1 MVGEYQE
8 EQSVSAYNGELDSET
23 YLRLADVLIQA
34 IPNDRKLMQAG
45 KVMLYL
51 ASEAKKAASQNQT
64 PPRVQTK
71 AIHVDLGGNP
81 NREPSAWL
89 SPIWKE
95 IEVRYYPEI
104 EARLI
109 ELARQAG
116 LGFYP
121 VLEKDDGKPA
131 FYRLA
136 AKEIPASEEVSAT
149 NEEVVPAGTIIYKRD
164 LTLKL
169 SLLGKLIFE
178 DGLRWTASKRWG
190 FLTWQLFFFLVA
202 AILVL
207 LAWFVLWHRT
217 TPLTGQ
223 DIVLLALAIGFPV
236 GAYKHFSGVFRLF
249 DNRIMLASEWFLS
262 WKELGATVEINR
274 SKDLDG
280 PSTIHVHRYSAEC
293 PVCGW
298 MVKLDNGEP
307 DFPGRIVGR
316 CEENPREH
324 VFSFDR
330 SSKQGQ
336 RLV

>member
-1 MVGEYQE
+1 MVIEYQE
-8 EQSVSAYNGELDSET
+8 KQSVKDYNCEPDNEM
-23 YLRLADVLIQA
+23 YQRLADILIQA
-34 IPNDRKLMQAG
+34 IPDDRKLMQAG

-51 ASEAKKAASQNQT
+51 ASETKKAASQNQML
-64 PPRVQTK
+64 PRVPTK

-136 AKEIPASEEVSAT
+136 AKEILVSDDVTALCD
-149 NEEVVPAGTIIYKRD
+149 EVVPAGTIVYKRD
-164 LTLKL
+164 LTLQL
-169 SLLGKLIFE
+169 SLLGKLVFE
-178 DGLRWTASKRWG
+178 DGLRWTASKRWS
-190 FLTWQLFFFLVA
+190 FLSWQLFLLIII
-202 AILVL
+202 AILVVL
-207 LAWFVLWHRT
+207 SWLVLWHRT

-223 DIVLLALAIGFPV
+223 DIVLLALAVGFPV

-274 SKDLDG
+274 SKDPEA

-293 PVCGW
+293 PICGW
-298 MVKLDNGEP
+298 MVKLDKGEP
-307 DFPGRIVGR
+307 NFPGRIVGR

-330 SSKQGQ
+330 SSKQG
-336 RLV
+336 RLLL

>member
-1 MVGEYQE
+1 MI
-8 EQSVSAYNGELDSET
+8 N
-23 YLRLADVLIQA
+23 A
-34 IPNDRKLMQAG
+34 IPNDRKSMRAG
-45 KVMLYL
+45 KVMVYL
-51 ASEAKKAASQNQT
+51 ASETQKAASQNQM
-64 PPRVQTK
+64 PPRVPTK
-71 AIHVDLGGNP
+71 AIHVDLDGNP
-81 NREPSAWL
+81 NQEPSAWL

-136 AKEIPASEEVSAT
+136 AKEVPASEDVSAT
-149 NEEVVPAGTIIYKRD
+149 NEEAVPAGTVIYKRD

-169 SLLGKLIFE
+169 SLLGKLVFE
-178 DGLRWTASKRWG
+178 DDLRWTASKRWS
-190 FLTWQLFFFLVA
+190 FLTWQLSFFIVA
-202 AILVL
+202 AILVI
-207 LAWFVLWHRT
+207 LAWLVLWHRT

-223 DIVLLALAIGFPV
+223 DVVLLAVAIGIPV
-236 GAYKHFSGVFRLF
+236 WAYKHFNGIFLLF
-249 DNRIMLASEWFLS
+249 DQRIMLASEWFLS
-262 WKELGATVEINR
+262 WKEVGATVEINR
-274 SKDLDG
+274 SKGPDA

-293 PVCGW
+293 PICGW
-298 MVKLDNGEP
+298 MVKLDKGEP

-330 SSKQGQ
+330 SSKQG
-336 RLV
+336 RLLF

>member
-8 EQSVSAYNGELDSET
+8 KQLFRAYSGELDCET
-23 YLRLADVLIQA
+23 YLRLAEVMINA
-34 IPNDRKLMQAG
+34 IPNDRKSMRAG
-45 KVMLYL
+45 KVMVYL
-51 ASEAKKAASQNQT
+51 ASETQKAASQNQM
-64 PPRVQTK
+64 PPRVPTK
-71 AIHVDLGGNP
+71 AIHVDLDGNP
-81 NREPSAWL
+81 NQEPSAWL

-136 AKEIPASEEVSAT
+136 AKEVPGSEDLSAT
-149 NEEVVPAGTIIYKRD
+149 NEEEIPDGTLIYKRD

-169 SLLGKLIFE
+169 SLLGKLVFE

-190 FLTWQLFFFLVA
+190 FLTWQLSFFIVA
-202 AILVL
+202 ASLVI
-207 LAWFVLWHRT
+207 LAWLVLWHRT

-223 DIVLLALAIGFPV
+223 DVVLLAVAIGFPV
-236 GAYKHFSGVFRLF
+236 AAYKHSSGIFQLF
-249 DNRIMLASEWFLS
+249 DQRIMLASEWFLS

-274 SKDLDG
+274 SKDPDA

-293 PVCGW
+293 PICGW
-298 MVKLDNGEP
+298 MVKLDRGEP

-316 CEENPREH
+316 CEENPGEH

-330 SSKQGQ
+330 SSKQG
-336 RLV
+336 RLVL

>member
-1 MVGEYQE
+1 M
-8 EQSVSAYNGELDSET
+8 
-23 YLRLADVLIQA
+23 I
-34 IPNDRKLMQAG
+34 
-45 KVMLYL
+45 YL
-51 ASEAKKAASQNQT
+51 ASATHKAASQNQT
-64 PPRVQTK
+64 PPRVPTK
-71 AIHVDLGGNP
+71 AIHADLDGNR
-81 NREPSAWL
+81 NQEPSAWL

-95 IEVRYYPEI
+95 IEARYYPEI

-121 VLEKDDGKPA
+121 VLEKNDGKPA

-136 AKEIPASEEVSAT
+136 AKEIPVYDDASVLCDEVVSAGMI
-149 NEEVVPAGTIIYKRD
+149 VYKRD

-169 SLLGKLIFE
+169 SLLGRLFFE
-178 DGLRWTASKRWG
+178 DGLRWTASKRWS
-190 FLTWQLFFFLVA
+190 FLTWHLFFFIVT
-202 AILVL
+202 AIAVV
-207 LAWFVLWHRT
+207 LAWFILLHRT

-223 DIVLLALAIGFPV
+223 DIVLLALGIGFPL
-236 GAYKHFSGVFRLF
+236 GMYKHFSEVFRLF

-262 WKELGATVEINR
+262 WKELGATVEITR
-274 SKDLDG
+274 SKDINV

-293 PVCGW
+293 PICGW
-298 MVKLDNGEP
+298 MIKLGKGEP

-330 SSKQGQ
+330 STKRG
-336 RLV
+336 RPMF